1 MHLKNDV
8 PWEFSS
14 FPNFHTVIRA
24 LKILQQSFLQHSFWY
39 AKFRNRIFMNFN
51 FKGTFLFFTK
61 GHNIPEW
68 IFLFL
73 VRWCYMTLKEKYYAL
88 KTFSLIFEDDE
99 KKKRKQLHW
108 LFSFSFFQYVWP
120 FLNDG
125 LAFSMIDF
133 IPAWGSL
140 THSSLYYGAGIMH
153 AKEVLMDKCFCHAL
167 KNVKEPQK

>member
-24 LKILQQSFLQHSFWY
+24 LKILQQSFWQNSFGY
-39 AKFRNRIFMNFN
+39 VKFRNRIFMNFN

-99 KKKRKQLHW
+99 KKEKAASLAIFLLILSVCLTFFEWWTGFLDDRFHSCVRVIDAQ
-108 LFSFSFFQYVWP
+108 FSILWS
-120 FLNDG
+120 G
-125 LAFSMIDF
+125 
-133 IPAWGSL
+133 
-140 THSSLYYGAGIMH
+140 HH
-153 AKEVLMDKCFCHAL
+153 AC
-167 KNVKEPQK
+167 